1 MSKNTLAYVCSH
13 CKMKFDPHEFEK
25 HVEDLKQ
32 DISKSQ
38 ERTPQTPISNKRQI
52 QTNETQHQ
60 PKASF
65 FTPYIIIPKGILSV
79 DIEKTLIK

>member
-1 MSKNTLAYVCSH
+1 MYQKLEYKYERINNMSKNTLAYVCSH

-38 ERTPQTPISNKRQI
+38 DRIPQTPISNKR
-52 QTNETQHQ
+52 
-60 PKASF
+60 
-65 FTPYIIIPKGILSV
+65 
-79 DIEKTLIK
+79 